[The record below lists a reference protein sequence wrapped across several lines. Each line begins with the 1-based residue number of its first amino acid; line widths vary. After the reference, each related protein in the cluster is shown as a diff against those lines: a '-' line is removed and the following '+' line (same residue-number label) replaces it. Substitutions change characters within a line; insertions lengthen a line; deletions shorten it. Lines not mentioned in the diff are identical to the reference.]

1 MPSAASDADVKRA
14 LSEILDDTSPQVN
27 LRSTLSQLTTSN
39 VETVDGETLTVWR
52 SPAFQ
57 AEVAY
62 YSSDLGVWG
71 WIWLISGIIILA
83 AGIGLFYRRGWA
95 WLVGMLAGVFGLIV
109 NLFWLFAEPVSA
121 LVGVI
126 LSTLVI
132 YGLSRYDEN
141 ELEY

>member
-1 MPSAASDADVKRA
+1 MTTTHTRGAGRGWLLYSGIMLVIVGVK
-14 LSEILDDTSPQVN
+14 LILDGLWSLDNKDTA
-27 LRSTLSQLTTSN
+27 
-39 VETVDGETLTVWR
+39 VDAL
-52 SPAFQ
+52 
-57 AEVAY
+57 Y

-95 WLVGMLAGVFGLIV
+95 WLVGMLAGVFGLIA

-126 LSTLVI
+126 LSALVI